1 MLSAAK
7 ALPANSKLP
16 RFAETT
22 LRTPPMIVRYVKP
35 KFLHEVIPAENG
47 FKKSISRCSNSGR
60 KRLRQQSEYNH
71 PPPCT
76 KKRLGQ
82 NPTLNRKTSGVL

>member
-1 MLSAAK
+1 MSILYVPRYRLPVTRHKSALLSAAK

-35 KFLHEVIPAENG
+35 KFLHEVIPPEKG
-47 FKKSISRCSNSGR
+47 FKKSLFQML
-60 KRLRQQSEYNH
+60 KFW
-71 PPPCT
+71 
-76 KKRLGQ
+76 
-82 NPTLNRKTSGVL
+82 

>member
-35 KFLHEVIPAENG
+35 KFLHEVIP
-47 FKKSISRCSNSGR
+47 
-60 KRLRQQSEYNH
+60 
-71 PPPCT
+71 
-76 KKRLGQ
+76 
-82 NPTLNRKTSGVL
+82 

>member
-1 MLSAAK
+1 MHTCPFYTSHAIASPVTRHKSALLSAAK

-35 KFLHEVIPAENG
+35 KFLHEVIPPEKG
-47 FKKSISRCSNSGR
+47 FKKSLFQML
-60 KRLRQQSEYNH
+60 KFW
-71 PPPCT
+71 
-76 KKRLGQ
+76 
-82 NPTLNRKTSGVL
+82 